1 MKSNSERFHAGFHRF
16 LAETGHEEPSEAEM
30 EALLQE
36 YVKIFNERARTLE
49 PMPEEA
55 SADAFLDR
63 AQEARSQR
71 ECLKWIR
78 KARELEPE
86 HVDAA
91 LMEIN
96 MTAKEPCEQ
105 ELRLFE
111 LQQKAENQ
119 LRKQGFFTK
128 EDIGHFWGLIET
140 RSYMRV
146 CHSYVEALLMNRKM
160 RLAAKE
166 CESMLRLCT
175 SDNLGIRY
183 TLIHIYA
190 YLEEEKA
197 AQKFF
202 KKCGEE
208 WGTRFPLA
216 MALLFYKLDK
226 AEEARQYLQ
235 MLLDNNKD
243 TKKFFSSYGTS
254 KMETYI
260 AQTMPYSYR
269 PNTME
274 ELFLIFMDYA
284 YVYEEAYAF
293 FFWAKTALRGM
304 KRRKV

>member
-1 MKSNSERFHAGFHRF
+1 M
-16 LAETGHEEPSEAEM
+16 
-30 EALLQE
+30 
-36 YVKIFNERARTLE
+36 
-49 PMPEEA
+49 
-55 SADAFLDR
+55 DR

-78 KARELEPE
+78 KAGELEPE

-91 LMEIN
+91 LVEIN
-96 MTAKEPCEQ
+96 MMVKEPGEQ

-119 LRKQGFFTK
+119 LRQQGFFTK

-160 RLAAKE
+160 RLVAKE

-175 SDNLGIRY
+175 SDNLGIRH
-183 TLIHIYA
+183 TLIHIYV
-190 YLEEEKA
+190 YLEEEQA

-216 MALLFYKLDK
+216 MALLFYKLGK
-226 AEEARQYLQ
+226 AEETRQYLQ
-235 MLLDNNKD
+235 MLLDNTKD
-243 TKKFFSSYGTS
+243 KKKFFPAMVRAKWKRISRKQRLIPIARIPWRSFFDLYGL
-254 KMETYI
+254 
-260 AQTMPYSYR
+260 R
-269 PNTME
+269 
-274 ELFLIFMDYA
+274 LC
-284 YVYEEAYAF
+284 
-293 FFWAKTALRGM
+293 LRGSVCFLLLGEDHTSGDEAAEGVSSFCM
-304 KRRKV
+304 LSDKLLYKRFMYGSSVICILDIGDLMI

>member
-1 MKSNSERFHAGFHRF
+1 
-16 LAETGHEEPSEAEM
+16 
-30 EALLQE
+30 
-36 YVKIFNERARTLE
+36 
-49 PMPEEA
+49 
-55 SADAFLDR
+55 
-63 AQEARSQR
+63 
-71 ECLKWIR
+71 
-78 KARELEPE
+78 
-86 HVDAA
+86 
-91 LMEIN
+91 
-96 MTAKEPCEQ
+96 
-105 ELRLFE
+105 
-111 LQQKAENQ
+111 
-119 LRKQGFFTK
+119 
-128 EDIGHFWGLIET
+128 
-140 RSYMRV
+140 
-146 CHSYVEALLMNRKM
+146 MNRKM
-160 RLAAKE
+160 RLAAKA

-304 KRRKV
+304 KRRKVQVPSAC